1 VDERAP
7 SAYIAR
13 PSHAHAGTLRQRSW
27 RPAQESH
34 RISEAKPRAAGG
46 EGLEAG
52 ISICL
57 GRTFDL
63 GLDFSEQSWIWGR

>member
-1 VDERAP
+1 M
-7 SAYIAR
+7 
-13 PSHAHAGTLRQRSW
+13 
-27 RPAQESH
+27 
-34 RISEAKPRAAGG
+34 ISEAKPRAVDG

-63 GLDFSEQSWIWGR
+63 GLDFYEQSGIWER